1 MKTTITREYSIKDLL
16 NICMSDV
23 FAEFGF
29 DESELTSVVA
39 NDKDG
44 HQVIRVSGTKEEI
57 FE

>member
-16 NICMSDV
+16 NICMSDAV
-23 FAEFGF
+23 AEFDF
-29 DESELTSVVA
+29 DEADLTSVVA